1 MDIIKPKVNQLLPD
15 KNGDGVKVD
24 ESKGP
29 SVPFPVQLLSGP
41 LEGKER
47 ATLME
52 EELNEESI
60 LEYERMVKMQMDKVT
75 LLFG

>member
-15 KNGDGVKVD
+15 NNGDRVKVD

-29 SVPFPVQLLSGP
+29 SVPLPVQLP
-41 LEGKER
+41 RPVGKEWN
-47 ATLME
+47 ME

-60 LEYERMVKMQMDKVT
+60 LEYERMVKMQMDKVST
-75 LLFG
+75 HIFG